1 MRGAIRTLQSL
12 MGRGGVESDKMY
24 RDANKTL
31 QSPLPRRQIM
41 TAPRA
46 LMNIKY
52 LPSLVEVPVV
62 TFTSNLEQRR
72 QKNANKGAEESNNC
86 KAKKNCIGVLHQGKP

>member
-41 TAPRA
+41 TAP
-46 LMNIKY
+46 
-52 LPSLVEVPVV
+52 
-62 TFTSNLEQRR
+62 
-72 QKNANKGAEESNNC
+72 
-86 KAKKNCIGVLHQGKP
+86 